1 MCKEVCRSAVTVG
14 KMKKMNTRKE
24 MMEMEKLVVKYVGDL
39 RVESTHQRSGT
50 KLLSD
55 APVDNHGQGRS
66 FSPTDLLCSA
76 AASCMLTI
84 MGIAAQTG
92 GFSIDGTTVA
102 VTKEMA
108 ESPRRI
114 GKMTFEIDM
123 RGLAL
128 DEKSR
133 KIVERSAQACP
144 VMQSLHPSVEKDLR
158 FIYE

>member
-1 MCKEVCRSAVTVG
+1 
-14 KMKKMNTRKE
+14 
-24 MMEMEKLVVKYVGDL
+24 MEKLEAKYVGDL
-39 RVESTHQRSGT
+39 RVEATHSRSGS

-66 FSPTDLLCSA
+66 FSPTDLLCTA

-84 MGIAAQTG
+84 MAIAAQTG

-108 ESPRRI
+108 ESPRRV

-123 RGLAL
+123 RGLGL

-133 KIVERSAQACP
+133 KIVERSAQTCP
-144 VMQSLHPSVEKDLR
+144 VMQSLHPSMEKNLR